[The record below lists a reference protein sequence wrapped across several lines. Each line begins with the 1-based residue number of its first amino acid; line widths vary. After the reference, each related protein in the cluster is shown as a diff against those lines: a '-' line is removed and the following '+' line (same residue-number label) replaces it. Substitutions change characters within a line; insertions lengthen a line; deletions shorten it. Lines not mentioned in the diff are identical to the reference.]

1 MIARPLTVFSVLDWA
16 WKQDFHGDHHVFFID
31 EINRISKG
39 GYYSHFNVILQSS
52 GTGKSRTV
60 DEMAKLVFTLPFNLR
75 ADIENQGPYSIP
87 C

>member
-1 MIARPLTVFSVLDWA
+1 MAQLLTVFSVLDWA
-16 WKQDFHGDHHVFFID
+16 WKQDFLGDHHVFFLD
-31 EINRISKG
+31 EINRVSRG
-39 GYYSHFNVILQSS
+39 GHYSHYNVILQSS

-75 ADIENQGPYSIP
+75 ADIETQGAYSMP